1 VCAARL
7 SAQHA
12 SGAVGGTP
20 AEPRRSFVKIYD
32 PAGFGY
38 GAVSYAGE
46 LNSDASEIAGTWT
59 IEGGS
64 SGAFLMVRARRRAL
78 ARTRK
83 KRTTV

>member
-1 VCAARL
+1 
-7 SAQHA
+7 
-12 SGAVGGTP
+12 
-20 AEPRRSFVKIYD
+20 
-32 PAGFGY
+32 
-38 GAVSYAGE
+38 VSYAGE

-64 SGAFLMVRARRRAL
+64 SGAFLMVRARRRAV